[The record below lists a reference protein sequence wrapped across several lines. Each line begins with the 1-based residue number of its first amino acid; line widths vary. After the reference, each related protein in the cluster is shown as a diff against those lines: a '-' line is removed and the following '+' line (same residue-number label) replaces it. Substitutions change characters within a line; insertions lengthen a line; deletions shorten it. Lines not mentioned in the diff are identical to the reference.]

1 MDFRTYL
8 RGQLTFAHT
17 TLERVVEDLPSDL
30 LHKAIPGS
38 TTPNIAAIYAHAVL
52 AEDNILNGMIMGRAP
67 LFNADLAAKT
77 GVPMNPTPQQ
87 NDAWAKSIKMNLP
100 AFREFA
106 QTVYANTDKI
116 VADMDDATAEA
127 IVDTPLG
134 KQPRQEFVGG
144 LGVTHMWGHLGEIA
158 ALKGVEGLKGLPF

>member
-8 RGQLTFAHT
+8 RGQLTFAHN
-17 TLERVVEDLPSDL
+17 TLEQVVTDLQSEL
-30 LHKAIPGS
+30 LHKSHAGS

-52 AEDNILNGMIMGRAP
+52 AEDGIVNGMVMGRAP

-77 GVPMNPTPQQ
+77 GVPLNSTPRQ
-87 NDAWAKSIKMNLP
+87 NDDWAKSIKMNLP
-100 AFREFA
+100 EFREFA
-106 QTVYANTDKI
+106 KAVYANTDKI
-116 VADMDDATAEA
+116 IAELDDSTAEA
-127 IVDTPLG
+127 IIDTPFG
-134 KQPRQEFVGG
+134 KQPRQEFIGN